1 MASAQ
6 RRCSESVFIVT
17 SEDHLFN
24 LGFSRFL
31 RTQFPSA
38 ALTVSPFA
46 SLKEP
51 VSTTSWDQNVLF
63 PSSPSLSPLKG
74 QSLDKDHSVLRL
86 VGVFSK
92 IKIMTDMKLSKILKL
107 IKAELRFNP

>member
-1 MASAQ
+1 METEAPSGLS
-6 RRCSESVFIVT
+6 SEKVLRKCIYCYIRGS
-17 SEDHLFN
+17 LFN
-24 LGFSRFL
+24 LGFSGFL
-31 RTQFPSA
+31 QDSVFPSA

-86 VGVFSK
+86 VGCV
-92 IKIMTDMKLSKILKL
+92 LKN
-107 IKAELRFNP
+107 KDHD

>member
-1 MASAQ
+1 METEAPSGHSAQ
-6 RRCSESVFIVT
+6 RKGCSESVFIVT
-17 SEDHLFN
+17 SEDLYFN
-24 LGFSRFL
+24 LGFSGFL
-31 RTQFPSA
+31 RTPVFPSA

-74 QSLDKDHSVLRL
+74 QVWTRIILYLDLMGCVLKNKD
-86 VGVFSK
+86 
-92 IKIMTDMKLSKILKL
+92 
-107 IKAELRFNP
+107 